1 MNDGSLTIDG
11 FGPIPIARPSSTLE
25 LANLVREETGA
36 LYPIG
41 GLTQI
46 GLGRA
51 PTKPGIAI
59 DVRQLNTVI
68 DFPAR
73 DMTITV
79 QAGIT
84 LETLQ
89 MLIAPENL
97 RLPIDVPQSSSA
109 TLGGTLAANV
119 SGARRFGDGTLRDYV
134 IGIAAVNDEGSEFK
148 AGGRVVKNV
157 AGYDLCKLLVGS
169 LGTLGI
175 ITQVTLKLRPLA
187 EEQAILCLP
196 CRLDQLGA
204 LLDKMHLSR
213 TRPVILDVVNRAG
226 GSVLFSPSSALCAPE
241 AEAVVLVGYEGNVDA
256 VKWQMQQLVKE
267 LGGGAQLDAR
277 VGFTSKP
284 LDQALTEWPAWPSAK
299 LTLKASMRSSEVA
312 DFLKQVHGLGA
323 GPRLRAHAGNGIV
336 LGHYA
341 DELSLQSARELV
353 GAWRKHAAAVF
364 VVKCPPEWK
373 ADLNVWGP
381 SPPDIDAM
389 RQVKARFD
397 PKGLF
402 NPGRFLDRL

>member
-1 MNDGSLTIDG
+1 MEDELFTIDG
-11 FGPIPIARPSSTLE
+11 FGPLPVARPSSNLE
-25 LANLVREETGA
+25 LGNLVREAKGA

-41 GLTQI
+41 GQTQI

-59 DVRQLNTVI
+59 DVRPLDSVI

-84 LETLQ
+84 LEKLQ
-89 MLIAPENL
+89 QRIAPENL
-97 RLPIDVPQSSSA
+97 RLPIDVPQSLSA
-109 TLGGTLAANV
+109 TLGGALAANV
-119 SGARRFGDGTLRDYV
+119 SGARRFGYGTLRDYV

-157 AGYDLCKLLVGS
+157 AGYDLCKLLIGS

-196 CRLDQLGA
+196 CRLDHLGA
-204 LLDKMHLSR
+204 LLDKMLVSR

-226 GSVLFSPSSALCAPE
+226 GALLSPPGGTSCTLES
-241 AEAVVLVGYEGNVDA
+241 EAVVLVGYEGNVDS

-267 LGGGAQLDAR
+267 LGGAQLEAR

-284 LDQALTEWPAWPSAK
+284 LDQALAEWPAWPAAK
-299 LTLKASMRSSEVA
+299 LTLKASMRSSEVP
-312 DFLKQVHGLGA
+312 DFLKRVQEFGA

-336 LGHYA
+336 HGHYA
-341 DELSLQSARELV
+341 DDLPLQAARELV
-353 GAWRKHAAAVF
+353 DGWRRQAKAVV
-364 VVKCPPEWK
+364 VVKCPTEWK
-373 ADLNVWGP
+373 AGLNVWGP
-381 SPPDIDAM
+381 APPDIDAM

-402 NPGRFLDRL
+402 NPGRFLDGL